1 MSGGEPD
8 VKRSRAHLGIDT
20 GGTFT
25 DLVVLTRDGS
35 IAVRKVDNSST
46 AHESNILRG
55 TLDILGEAGVAAGN
69 VTQVVHCTTLL
80 GNAVV
85 QQRGPKT
92 GLMTTRGFRDVLELR
107 RQRNPVLYD
116 VFWEKPAPLVPRRLC
131 REVTERVGADG
142 SVVTALDLEEA
153 RAMLSVLVRN
163 GVSTVAVCFINA
175 CVNPV
180 HESMV
185 ASLAAAEFPSLVI
198 SVSSEVSP
206 EWSEYER
213 TSTTVTNAFVKPI
226 LGSYLRTLKH
236 EFRARGIMCP
246 LDIMQSAGGIMSA
259 DVAIE
264 KAVLCLDSGPA
275 ATVMATCALGRHLG
289 IKDAVILEMGGT
301 TTKSSMIE
309 GGLARRATETEIGTP
324 VSMGG
329 RSLKGAGYTLR
340 IPVIDI
346 AEVGAGGGSIARV
359 DTGGSLGV
367 GPEGAGAVP
376 GPACYD
382 RGGTRA
388 TVTDANVVLGYLR
401 ESHPLG
407 GEIRVDESKAEAAIA
422 GQVAR
427 PLGLSV
433 REAAHAVRTVAN
445 ATMARAIRAVSTERG
460 RDVRKFVLF
469 ATGGGGPGHAA
480 EVARL
485 LGIRTVVV
493 PPVPGVFSAL
503 GLLWSPLEYHFSR
516 AAKVMLDEPG
526 AGERLESQYRA
537 LEEKS
542 VGDASPAS
550 SVAIDLRFKRYAD
563 VHYVGQFHE
572 ITIPVRG
579 VLTSTEAMPRLRSAF
594 EREHRKIYGYH
605 SSEEAVE
612 VTSVRAVG
620 SQRSAS
626 KALRAAPDAL
636 EHLMERLYRPS
647 GRSQTWPI
655 RFGPPF
661 GELDVPVFSRGDL
674 GDEPMAG
681 PVIFPEYD
689 TTVVVPPDFRVAK
702 VRNGSLI
709 MEMPGLHQ

>member
-1 MSGGEPD
+1 MAEDIRLGVD
-8 VKRSRAHLGIDT
+8 V

-25 DLVVLTRDGS
+25 DVVVLTSDGTARPKKILS
-35 IAVRKVDNSST
+35 SPPDYSLAIKHGILEVLKENDVAPGQVREYTHGATVATNAIITRTGAV
-46 AHESNILRG
+46 
-55 TLDILGEAGVAAGN
+55 
-69 VTQVVHCTTLL
+69 
-80 GNAVV
+80 
-85 QQRGPKT
+85 T
-92 GLMTTRGFRDVLELR
+92 GLLTTRGFRDVLEIR
-107 RQRNPVLYD
+107 RMRLHRLYD
-116 VFWEKPAPLVPRRLC
+116 IRWEKPEPLVPRHLRL
-131 REVTERVGADG
+131 EVPARMNPLGGEEVP
-142 SVVTALDLEEA
+142 LDEEA
-153 RAMLSVLVRN
+153 VRVAVERLVEAGVQSLAVCYLHAYANGAHERRTREIIRAMAPELA
-163 GVSTVAVCFINA
+163 VS
-175 CVNPV
+175 
-180 HESMV
+180 
-185 ASLAAAEFPSLVI
+185 L
-198 SVSSEVSP
+198 SSEVLP
-206 EWSEYER
+206 EIKEYER

-309 GGLARRATETEIGTP
+309 GGLVRRATETEIGTP

-422 GQVAR
+422 AQVAR

-485 LGIRTVVV
+485 LGVRTVVV

-526 AGERLESQYRA
+526 AGETLESQYRA

-579 VLTSTEAMPRLRSAF
+579 VLTSTEAMPKLRSAF

-647 GRSQTWPI
+647 GRLQTWPI

-689 TTVVVPPDFRVAK
+689 TTVVVPPDFRVTK

-709 MEMPGLHQ
+709 MEMLGFQK

>member
-1 MSGGEPD
+1 MSGGRPD
-8 VKRSRAHLGIDT
+8 VKRSQAHLGIDT

-25 DLVVLTRDGS
+25 DLVILTRDGT
-35 IAVRKVDNSST
+35 IVIKKVDNSST

-55 TLDILGEAGVAAGN
+55 TLDILGEAGVAAGS
-69 VTQVVHCTTLL
+69 VAQVVHCTTLL

-85 QQRGPKT
+85 QQQGPKT
-92 GLMTTRGFRDVLELR
+92 GLITTKGFRDVLELR

-142 SVVTALDLEEA
+142 SVVTPLDREEA
-153 RAMLSVLVRN
+153 RAMLSELVRK
-163 GVSTVAVCFINA
+163 GVSTVAICFINA

-185 ASLAAAEFPSLVI
+185 ASLVAAEFPSLVI
-198 SVSSEVSP
+198 SLSSEVSP

-226 LGSYLRTLKH
+226 LGSYLQTLKH
-236 EFRARGIMCP
+236 EFRAHGIACP
-246 LDIMQSAGGIMSA
+246 LDVMQSAGGIMSTDA
-259 DVAIE
+259 AIE
-264 KAVLCLDSGPA
+264 RAVLCLDSGPA

-301 TTKSSMIE
+301 TTKSTMIE
-309 GGLARRATETEIGTP
+309 GGLAHRATETEIGTP

-340 IPVIDI
+340 IPVIDT

-367 GPEGAGAVP
+367 GPQGAGAVP

-407 GEIRVDESKAEAAIA
+407 GDIRVDGSKAEAAIA
-422 GQVAR
+422 EQVAR
-427 PLGLSV
+427 PLGLPV
-433 REAAHAVRTVAN
+433 REGAHAVRTLAN

-469 ATGGGGPGHAA
+469 AAGGGGPGHAA

-485 LGIRTVVV
+485 LGIRTVIV
-493 PPVPGVFSAL
+493 PPVPGVFSA
-503 GLLWSPLEYHFSR
+503 
-516 AAKVMLDEPG
+516 
-526 AGERLESQYRA
+526 
-537 LEEKS
+537 
-542 VGDASPAS
+542 
-550 SVAIDLRFKRYAD
+550 
-563 VHYVGQFHE
+563 
-572 ITIPVRG
+572 
-579 VLTSTEAMPRLRSAF
+579 RLRMASGSSATPIF
-594 EREHRKIYGYH
+594 TTWGN
-605 SSEEAVE
+605 S
-612 VTSVRAVG
+612 T
-620 SQRSAS
+620 RS
-626 KALRAAPDAL
+626 
-636 EHLMERLYRPS
+636 
-647 GRSQTWPI
+647 
-655 RFGPPF
+655 RFPF
-661 GELDVPVFSRGDL
+661 
-674 GDEPMAG
+674 AG
-681 PVIFPEYD
+681 C
-689 TTVVVPPDFRVAK
+689 
-702 VRNGSLI
+702 
-709 MEMPGLHQ
+709 

>member
-1 MSGGEPD
+1 MAEDIRLGVD
-8 VKRSRAHLGIDT
+8 V

-25 DLVVLTRDGS
+25 DVVVLTSDGTARPKKILS
-35 IAVRKVDNSST
+35 SPPDYSLAIKHGILEVLKENDVAPGQVREYTHGATVATNAIITRTGAV
-46 AHESNILRG
+46 
-55 TLDILGEAGVAAGN
+55 
-69 VTQVVHCTTLL
+69 
-80 GNAVV
+80 
-85 QQRGPKT
+85 T
-92 GLMTTRGFRDVLELR
+92 GLLTTRGFRDVLEIR
-107 RQRNPVLYD
+107 RMRLHRLYD
-116 VFWEKPAPLVPRRLC
+116 IRWEKPEPLVPRHLRL
-131 REVTERVGADG
+131 EVPARMNPLGGEEVP
-142 SVVTALDLEEA
+142 LDEEA
-153 RAMLSVLVRN
+153 VRVAVERLVEAGVQSLAVCYLHAYANGAHERRTREIIRAMAPELA
-163 GVSTVAVCFINA
+163 VS
-175 CVNPV
+175 
-180 HESMV
+180 
-185 ASLAAAEFPSLVI
+185 L
-198 SVSSEVSP
+198 SSEVLP
-206 EWSEYER
+206 EIKEYER

-309 GGLARRATETEIGTP
+309 GGLVRRATETEIGTP

-422 GQVAR
+422 AQVAR

-469 ATGGGGPGHAA
+469 AAGGGGPGHAA

-485 LGIRTVVV
+485 LGVRTVVV

-526 AGERLESQYRA
+526 AGETLESQYRA

-579 VLTSTEAMPRLRSAF
+579 VLTSTEAMPKLRSAF

-647 GRSQTWPI
+647 GRLQTWPI

-689 TTVVVPPDFRVAK
+689 TTVVVPPDFRVTK

-709 MEMPGLHQ
+709 VEMLGLHQ

>member
-1 MSGGEPD
+1 M
-8 VKRSRAHLGIDT
+8 KRSQAQLGIDT

-25 DLVVLTRDGS
+25 DIVIMTRDGT
-35 IAVRKVDNSST
+35 IAVKKVDNSSA

-55 TLDILGEAGVAAGN
+55 TLEILGEAGVAAGN
-69 VTQVVHCTTLL
+69 VAQVVHCTTLL

-85 QQRGPKT
+85 QRQGPKT
-92 GLMTTRGFRDVLELR
+92 GLITTKGFRDVLELR

-131 REVTERVGADG
+131 REVTERIGADG
-142 SVVTALDLEEA
+142 SVVTPLDREEA
-153 RAMLSVLVRN
+153 RSMLSELVGN
-163 GVSTVAVCFINA
+163 GVSTVAICFINA
-175 CVNPV
+175 CVNPA

-198 SVSSEVSP
+198 SLSSEVSP

-236 EFRARGIMCP
+236 EFRALGITCP
-246 LDIMQSAGGIMSA
+246 LDVMQSAGGIMPA
-259 DVAIE
+259 DAAIE

-275 ATVMATCALGRHLG
+275 ATVMATCALSRHLG

-301 TTKSSMIE
+301 TTKSTMIE

-324 VSMGG
+324 VSVGG

-340 IPVIDI
+340 IPVIDT

-359 DTGGSLGV
+359 DTGGSLSV

-382 RGGTRA
+382 RGGTWA

-407 GEIRVDESKAEAAIA
+407 GEIRVDQNKAEAAIA
-422 GQVAR
+422 EQVAR
-427 PLGLSV
+427 PLELSV
-433 REAAHAVRTVAN
+433 REAAHAVRTLAN

-469 ATGGGGPGHAA
+469 AAGGGGPGHAA

-485 LGIRTVVV
+485 LGVRTVVV

-516 AAKVMLDEPG
+516 AARVVLEAPQ
-526 AGERLESQYRA
+526 AGDSLESLYRE
-537 LEEKS
+537 LEDKAAS
-542 VGDASPAS
+542 DASPAS
-550 SVAIDLRFKRYAD
+550 SISKGLRFRRYAD

-572 ITIPVRG
+572 ITVPVRG
-579 VLTSTEAMPRLRSAF
+579 VLTSTEAMPKLRRAF
-594 EREHRKIYGYH
+594 EREHHKTYGYR

-626 KALRAAPDAL
+626 QALRAAPDAL

-647 GRSQTWPI
+647 GGSQTWPI

-661 GELDVPVFSRGDL
+661 GELEVPVLSRGDL
-674 GDEPMAG
+674 GDQPRAG

-689 TTVVVPPDFRVAK
+689 TTVVVPPDFQVTK

-709 MEMPGLHQ
+709 MEMLGFQK